1 MLFWS
6 IKVIILSVT
15 LIFLVH
21 YLINFFKSTLTVP
34 KVKDLVNVP
43 TQKYENIFNI
53 IQRDKQSS
61 VSNMYTNNQNTYTN
75 GTDINLLPSSIDINS
90 NNTSQNNNNNIN
102 NNNNKGYSNSMKN
115 ELKGFLKKQLNE
127 DNNSNNSNN
136 INNINNN
143 NTNHVHFMESSTVNS
158 YSSL

>member
-90 NNTSQNNNNNIN
+90 NNTSQNNNSNNNN

-127 DNNSNNSNN
+127 DNNSDN
-136 INNINNN
+136 INNT

>member
-1 MLFWS
+1 M
-6 IKVIILSVT
+6 ILSVT

-53 IQRDKQSS
+53 IQSDKQSS
-61 VSNMYTNNQNTYTN
+61 VSNMYTNKQNTYTN

-90 NNTSQNNNNNIN
+90 NNTSHNNISQP
-102 NNNNKGYSNSMKN
+102 NNKGYSTSMKN

-127 DNNSNNSNN
+127 DNNSNNINNN
-136 INNINNN
+136 INNK

>member
-6 IKVIILSVT
+6 IKVIILSLA

-21 YLINFFKSTLTVP
+21 YLINFLTSTLTVP
-34 KVKDLVNVP
+34 KVKDLVNAP

-53 IQRDKQSS
+53 IKNEKHSS
-61 VSNMYTNNQNTYTN
+61 ENNTYTNNKKNKQNIQNKYTN
-75 GTDINLLPSSIDINS
+75 GTDINLLPQIDT
-90 NNTSQNNNNNIN
+90 NNTGND
-102 NNNNKGYSNSMKN
+102 SNTMKN

-127 DNNSNNSNN
+127 DNN
-136 INNINNN
+136 NNN
-143 NTNHVHFMESSTVNS
+143 NNNNHVHFMESSTVNS